1 MNSPLQLE
9 QLAIWRQELYQRE
22 AAAERLTLE
31 ARKPGSSLRARLS
44 VWLYDAAQWL
54 ASDAQPTVDSWKLSD
69 CYSRINGVEYW
80 PSA

>member
-9 QLAIWRQELYQRE
+9 QLAMWHQELYQRE
-22 AAAERLTLE
+22 AAAERLALE
-31 ARKPGSSLRARLS
+31 ARKPGPSLRARLS
-44 VWLYDAAQWL
+44 VWLYEVAQWL